1 MASVDPGKQPDVE
14 LLDQDSLDRIV
25 AATKRPL
32 CTDQKGFQRDLVA
45 CYKHWHLWSAF
56 GPRAAKKGIA
66 RLAKLRRWAADGVRL
81 LKEDDADHAHIQ
93 ELWAAHGDGYPPL
106 LPQVEKLGTLLEKAN
121 LNTVEHVGSPLEL
134 LTGVLLPQV
143 FAYHFKK
150 EAKISRDPGTHQ
162 AGGPYVRF
170 AAQVCAEFGIQCSR
184 ETIVSARKRHG
195 AKAVRN

>member
-1 MASVDPGKQPDVE
+1 MVSVDPDKEPVPE
-14 LLDQDSLDRIV
+14 LFDQDSIDRII
-25 AATKRPL
+25 AATKLPL
-32 CTDQKGFQRDLVA
+32 CTDLKVFQRDLVE

-93 ELWAAHGDGYPPL
+93 ALWDAHGDGYPPL
-106 LPQVEKLGTLLEKAN
+106 LPQLERFGALLERVN
-121 LNTVEHVGSPLEL
+121 LDSVKHVGSPLEL

-143 FAYHFKK
+143 FAYHFKRK
-150 EAKISRDPGTHQ
+150 ARISRDHSTEQ

-170 AAQVCAEFGIQCSR
+170 AEQVCTEFGIECSR
-184 ETIVSARKRHG
+184 ETIVSALKRLS
-195 AKAVRN
+195 R